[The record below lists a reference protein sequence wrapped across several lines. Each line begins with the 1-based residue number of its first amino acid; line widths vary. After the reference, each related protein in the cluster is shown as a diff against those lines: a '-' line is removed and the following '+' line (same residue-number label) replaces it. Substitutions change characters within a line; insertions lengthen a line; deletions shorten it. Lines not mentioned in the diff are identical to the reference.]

1 MLFIEVHFVAAAS
14 EEMAVFPAPN
24 APGEAARNV
33 AGVRDDDHSV
43 KRARHRSR

>member
-14 EEMAVFPAPN
+14 EEMAVFPALN
-24 APGEAARNV
+24 APGEDARDV

-43 KRARHRSR
+43 MRARQRMR